1 MGEGLGGDLSFMKRK
16 AFISAA
22 TILMTVFVMACAWP
36 PFTAWVEMTRA
47 SLAIRLINPER
58 PISSEK
64 IYSAVTTGAEGC
76 SSETLREYYDTA
88 AKALYS
94 KSDKTVTYSWAD
106 DVLYYSRLSTV
117 LETPQGYVE
126 VVASHNND
134 NIRVAMIFS
143 VQPFGH
149 RGRADMVKQDGYG
162 LPESFFPKLPL
173 PR

>member
-1 MGEGLGGDLSFMKRK
+1 MKRK
-16 AFISAA
+16 AIVSAA
-22 TILMTVFVMACAWP
+22 AILMTMFVMACVWP

-47 SLAIRLINPER
+47 SLAIRLANPEK
-58 PISSEK
+58 PISREK
-64 IYSAVTTGAEGC
+64 FYSAVTTGAEGC
-76 SSETLREYYDTA
+76 SAEALREYYDTA

-94 KSDKTVTYSWAD
+94 KSANTVTYSWAD

-117 LETPQGYVE
+117 LETPQGYIE

-134 NIRVAMIFS
+134 NNCVAIIFS
-143 VQPFGH
+143 VLPFSH
-149 RGRADMVKQDGYG
+149 KGRAGMEKQDGYG